1 MATHPAVSGKDGDVR
16 LAVRAQ
22 PGAKVSQVVG
32 LHGDRVKIAVQ
43 APPVDGKA
51 NEALCGFVATWL
63 GLPKRAV
70 KLGAG
75 ETSRDKRLDIA
86 VELAIVVQKAI
97 DAAPG

>member
-1 MATHPAVSGKDGDVR
+1 MQNKRQDLAGD
-16 LAVRAQ
+16 A
-22 PGAKVSQVVG
+22 PKVSQVVG

-86 VELAIVVQKAI
+86 AALPDVVQKVNE
-97 DAAPG
+97 AAPG